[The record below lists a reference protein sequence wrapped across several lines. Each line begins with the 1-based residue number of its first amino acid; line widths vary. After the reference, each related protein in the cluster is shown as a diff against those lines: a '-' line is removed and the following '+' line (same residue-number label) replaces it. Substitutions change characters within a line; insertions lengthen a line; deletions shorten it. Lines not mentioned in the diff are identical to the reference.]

1 MVTRY
6 DQKISKNKDDTCGV
20 HDKRSQ
26 GVCCRGTRLVFPLP
40 RDMGVEIN
48 YRSSIRVLGPGGDPV
63 TCAITDH
70 H

>member
-1 MVTRY
+1 MWE
-6 DQKISKNKDDTCGV
+6 N
-20 HDKRSQ
+20 DKRSQ

-40 RDMGVEIN
+40 RDMGIESN